1 MISET
6 LNFTLPTNE
15 HCTLTITELN
25 HKVAALQPIIT
36 LNNPLIPHTCFQHI
50 SDHIC
55 KLNRPYINSI
65 YFESIKFKYRII
77 SFNLFGHIRGAFKK
91 ELKKPIPINNL
102 ITNVDDYKWIEPDFL
117 PKFPDNIDEI
127 ITLTDKQANCLILAT
142 QKGVI
147 HGWNYS
153 LTNTNINYNYVYDL
167 HPTDLIPIF
176 NTYITASLD
185 VLPQPHQDPI
195 LIPTIKSSISKII
208 IEKYKNL
215 GVNLK
220 LL

>member
-1 MISET
+1 MSKIKTIIDHIGRTVIGTAVSEDDKT
-6 LNFTLPTNE
+6 
-15 HCTLTITELN
+15 
-25 HKVAALQPIIT
+25 IT

-50 SDHIC
+50 AEHIH
-55 KLNRPYINSI
+55 KLNRPYIESI

-77 SFNLFGHIRGAFKK
+77 SFNLFGHVRGAFKK
-91 ELKKPIPINNL
+91 ELKTPIPINNF
-102 ITNVDDYKWIEPDFL
+102 NSNNHNYKWIEPAFL
-117 PKFPDNIDEI
+117 PNFPDNIDEI
-127 ITLTDKQANCLILAT
+127 ITLTDKRTNCILLAST
-142 QKGVI
+142 NGVI
-147 HGWNYS
+147 HDWKYQ

-167 HPTDLIPIF
+167 HPTDLVPIF